1 MAETRKFAR
10 KMAFAEK
17 RGEIPGGFQNIRSSS
32 AHFTTEEEK
41 KEEESFGWSRAAALA
56 SAEEKL
62 FPGSVQVFIF
72 A

>member
-32 AHFTTEEEK
+32 AHFTTDEEM
-41 KEEESFGWSRAAALA
+41 EEESFGWSRAAALA

-62 FPGSVQVFIF
+62 FPGSVQVFIST
-72 A
+72 